1 MTDKPDTRKQHAA
14 EAPAPLQQ
22 PSQDPR
28 LAAQVPM
35 DAETAAREVNSVA
48 MGGAM
53 AAGAAA
59 GAAVGAMAGGPVG
72 VVVGGTAGAILGAL
86 GGYAAVDSTNPDYSY
101 WKTQHGAQPGIV
113 PEYDYDDDYAAAYRL
128 GYQGRQRYAGQ
139 SWAQA
144 EATLAQDWQALK
156 GKSRLSW
163 EQARAAG
170 HAAWHRVEDA
180 LPGDADGD
188 GR

>member
-1 MTDKPDTRKQHAA
+1 MADKHKTDTT

-53 AAGAAA
+53 GAGAAA
-59 GAAVGAMAGGPVG
+59 GAAVGALAGGPVG
-72 VVVGGTAGAILGAL
+72 VIVGGTAGAILGAL
-86 GGYAAVDSTNPDYSY
+86 GGYAAIDASDPDYSY
-101 WKTQHGAQPGIV
+101 WKTQHGSQPGIV
-113 PEYDYDDDYAAAYRL
+113 PDFDYDDDYAAAYRL

-139 SWAQA
+139 DWEQA
-144 EATLAQDWQALK
+144 EAALAQDWSTLK

-163 EQARAAG
+163 EQARLAS
-170 HAAWHRVEDA
+170 HAAWHRIEDA

-188 GR
+188 GH

>member
-1 MTDKPDTRKQHAA
+1 MADKHQNDDKTGAA

-48 MGGAM
+48 MGGTM

-59 GAAVGAMAGGPVG
+59 GAAVGALAGGPVG
-72 VVVGGTAGAILGAL
+72 VIVGGTAGAILGAL
-86 GGYAAVDSTNPDYSY
+86 GGYAAVDAADPDYSY

-113 PEYDYDDDYAAAYRL
+113 PEFDYDDDYAAAYRL

-139 SWAQA
+139 SWEQA
-144 EATLAQDWQALK
+144 ETALQQDWTALK
-156 GKSRLSW
+156 GQSRLSW
-163 EQARAAG
+163 EQARQAG
-170 HAAWHRVEDA
+170 HAAWHR
-180 LPGDADGD
+180 
-188 GR
+188 R